1 MALDI
6 DATLEHVQD
15 PQNSVK
21 VQVSLMS
28 SQITELKFLTSQSGF
43 GSVSVFSELIR
54 SQRNVM
60 RH

>member
-43 GSVSVFSELIR
+43 GSVSVF
-54 SQRNVM
+54 QN
-60 RH
+60 